1 MNRFYNN
8 YIKKNRYKREE
19 GVTIIDLVIAII
31 IMSVFVGVITTLMT
45 GIYKQSLEV
54 QISSNAMS
62 YATIILEKIDEKSFE
77 EVQNPNFVE
86 NLKASGEVTI
96 PEEYT
101 IKLNVEN
108 PDNVSE
114 EVSDVIKKATVTVNY
129 KIRNEEKS
137 ISISKLK
144 VKEIYLDKK
153 SQDVF

>member
-1 MNRFYNN
+1 MNNN
-8 YIKKNRYKREE
+8 SKKNRYKREE

-31 IMSVFVGVITTLMT
+31 IMSVFVGVITSLMT

-108 PDNVSE
+108 PDYVSE

-144 VKEIYLDKK
+144 VKEIYNGEE
-153 SQDVF
+153 